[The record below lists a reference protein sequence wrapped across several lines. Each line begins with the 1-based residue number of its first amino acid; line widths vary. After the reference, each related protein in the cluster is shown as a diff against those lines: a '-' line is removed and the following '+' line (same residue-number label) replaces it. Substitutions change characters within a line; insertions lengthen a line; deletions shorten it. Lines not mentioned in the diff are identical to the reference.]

1 MKKYVLI
8 LSLMLG
14 SLNVAM
20 AVGNPNAPKG
30 GDFKINLG
38 EAPTTLN
45 PISSSDGYATD
56 VQQMV
61 MEGLLYR
68 NVDTREWEPGLAK
81 EWTISKDGK
90 TFEFTLRDGVKWHDG
105 KPLTIQDVKF
115 SFEAYSDP
123 KDTYKNAH
131 HRPYYENIKSAE
143 ITGPNKIK
151 FTVGTVYF
159 NNFTQV
165 AGMPIVP
172 MHLHK
177 GASKE
182 QLKVLNKTLIGTG
195 PYMLKEFDRSKRVV
209 LTANPNWWG
218 RTEKHLAGMYNFQT
232 ITMRFIKDAT
242 IAMRSLENGEI
253 DFHGMQPDEYVQKA
267 VGPKWGKAVHK
278 VKTQSKAVSGYTFVG
293 FNLTNPIF
301 KSVKT
306 REALV
311 HLFDREKMIKK
322 LLFDMSL
329 PATGPLYQQSDYADP
344 SVKPI
349 PFDPKLALKKL
360 NEDGWK
366 DSDGDKILDK
376 MIDGKL
382 VKLSFTILEPL
393 PDYVKFLTTFQE
405 DARKAGVDVQIKV
418 VEWNAFIK
426 LLDERKFEAL
436 RLAWGGGDLDWD
448 PKQIWHS
455 ESIANQGSN
464 FVGYSNPKVDKLID
478 DARLIMD
485 KKERVTKLR
494 EVYRLIANDV
504 PYIFLFNGKYKLYG
518 HTNRIGRE
526 KDTYTYAIGTDYWWI
541 QK

>member
-1 MKKYVLI
+1 MKKYVVI
-8 LSLMLG
+8 ASLL
-14 SLNVAM
+14 LAVNTAVA
-20 AVGNPNAPKG
+20 AGNPNAPKG
-30 GDFKINLG
+30 GEFKNNLG

-45 PISSSDGYATD
+45 AISSSDGYATE
-56 VQQMV
+56 VQAMV
-61 MEGLLYR
+61 MEGLLNR

-81 EWTISKDGK
+81 EWTVSKDGK

-105 KPLTIQDVKF
+105 KPLTIEDVKF
-115 SFEAYSDP
+115 SFDAYSDP

-151 FTVGTVYF
+151 FSVGTVYF

-165 AGMPIVP
+165 AGMAIVP

-177 GASKE
+177 NASKE
-182 QLKVLNKTLIGTG
+182 QLKTLNKTLIGTG
-195 PYMLKEFDRSKRVV
+195 PYMLKEFDRSKKIV

-218 RTEKHLAGMYNFQT
+218 RNEKHMTGMYNFQT
-232 ITMRFIKDAT
+232 ITMRFIKDST
-242 IAMRSLENGEI
+242 IGLRSIENGDI
-253 DFHGMQPDEYVQKA
+253 DFLPMQPEEYVQKA
-267 VGPKWGKAVHK
+267 VGPKWGKTVHK
-278 VKTQSKAVSGYTFVG
+278 VKTQNKGVSGYTFVG

-306 REALV
+306 REAIV
-311 HLFDREKMIKK
+311 NLFDREKMIKK

-329 PATGPLYQQSDYADP
+329 PATGPLYQQSDYADS

-382 VKLSFTILEPL
+382 VKLSFTILDPL
-393 PDYVKFLTTFQE
+393 PDFVKFLTTFQE
-405 DARKAGVDVQIKV
+405 DARKAGVDIQVKV

-426 LLDERKFEAL
+426 LLDERKFEAI

-464 FVGYSNPKVDKLID
+464 FVGYNNPKVDKLID
-478 DARLIMD
+478 DARMIMD
-485 KKERVTKLR
+485 KKERIPKLR
-494 EVYRLIANDV
+494 EVYRLIAADV
-504 PYIFLFNGKYKLYG
+504 PYIFLFNNKHKFYA
-518 HTNRIGRE
+518 HTDRIGRE
-526 KDTYTYAIGTDYWWI
+526 KDTYTYGIGTDYWWI
-541 QK
+541 TK